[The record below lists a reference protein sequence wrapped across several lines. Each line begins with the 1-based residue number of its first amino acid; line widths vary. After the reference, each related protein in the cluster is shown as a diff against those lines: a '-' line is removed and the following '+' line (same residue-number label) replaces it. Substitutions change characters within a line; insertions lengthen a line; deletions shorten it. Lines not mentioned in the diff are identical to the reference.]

1 MASGKEYK
9 ISFKLDADVESSFN
23 SVMQKVERDLKGIE
37 KQINDLSGLRVNGN
51 ILSGLQ
57 TATQG
62 LERDMRQISRIPGPA
77 GYFTDMK
84 NDLRSMIPEL
94 REAKTVLE
102 AISRVRMPGDMF
114 GNDMEKYLR
123 DMRELREQ
131 MERLQNAGGPPPG
144 GGGGGGS
151 GDPGGGGDG
160 GGGFLALGGP
170 ALMAG
175 VAAAGAAIGTF
186 SVAEDYQKAMNQIQ
200 ASTGATAEEMNSLR
214 DSAKSVY
221 GNNFGEG
228 WEQVAQVM
236 SMAKQVTGQMG
247 AELEATTTNAIA
259 LQDTFE
265 NLDVESSLKTATTLS
280 KQFGIDTTEAFNLIG
295 QGAQQ
300 GLDYSGELLDSANE
314 YAVYFKTLG
323 MSAEDMFNVFKSGK
337 DSGAFN
343 LDKVGDAVKEFGIR
357 IKDGSKGTNDAMGA
371 LFAPDDID
379 DFVLALNLGGTKTQ
393 EFTKLAERMGGA
405 EPAKDLVTALQKGGT
420 GAEKAYTSI
429 LNQMSAGG
437 DILDGVASGAMK
449 GTDAM
454 SQIVTKLMAMDDK
467 TAQAQLGV
475 ALFGTQWEDMEAS
488 TISALTNV
496 NDVFDQTKDTMGE
509 ISAIKYNTIGEAFS
523 GIGRQLQTSFLLPLV
538 DLALPALSDF
548 SNWFASAIP
557 KAKEFFSALGG
568 GPLGEFAN
576 GIKEAGLNVQWLFEN
591 GFDGEMEGVTT
602 NYLKSFGM
610 AEGMAEQTADKIG
623 DIFKELKFGNFSE
636 SVEEQMTDVISALGL
651 DPGAAAQISSTFRT
665 VFNDIQGAIEGFR
678 AWVGP
683 FFAQVGS
690 VFMNT
695 ITNISSGFGKI
706 VAAIAPIV
714 AYLVGKLSPI
724 VTQVFGY
731 IGGTLIPQL
740 LAAWDTITPKIG
752 AVIGTVGPLITS
764 LFNIIKPVIDNI
776 VATFQFAWPFIQS
789 IVTTAIDII
798 SGVIGGLMTTLGGVI
813 TFVTGVFSGN
823 WAQAWEGIKG
833 IFSGVWE
840 GIKSIAIGAI
850 NGVIRI
856 INNGI
861 SKINGLSFDMPE
873 VLGGA
878 HVGIN
883 VPSIPEIGGGGGG
896 KISSG
901 AATNKS
907 SGRMQAFARGGYA
920 DRASIFGEAGGEWAI
935 PDKNTP
941 RSRQLMDQAG
951 RSIGYEPS
959 GGGGTI
965 QVDYSPVYHIAG
977 NADRSTIEQTNRMGL
992 KELKGMLQQLNKQGM
1007 RVSLN
1012 G

>member
-9 ISFKLDADVESSFN
+9 ISFKLDADLESSFN
-23 SVMQKVERDLKGIE
+23 SVMQKAERDFKNLE
-37 KQINDLSGLRVNGN
+37 RQINDISGLRINGN
-51 ILSGLQ
+51 VLTGLQ

-62 LERDMRQISRIPGPA
+62 LERDMRQTSRIPGPG

-94 REAKTVLE
+94 REAKTALE
-102 AISRVRMPGDMF
+102 AIARVRMPGNMF
-114 GNDMEKYLR
+114 GNDMERYLR
-123 DMRELREQ
+123 DTRELREQ
-131 MERLQNAGGPPPG
+131 MERLQNTGGPS
-144 GGGGGGS
+144 GGGGGS
-151 GDPGGGGDG
+151 GDPGDGG

-214 DSAKSVY
+214 DSAKNVY

-236 SMAKQVTGQMG
+236 SQAKQVTGQMG
-247 AELEATTTNAIA
+247 TELEATTTNAIM

-337 DSGAFN
+337 ESGAFN

-357 IKDGSKGTNDAMGA
+357 IKDGSKGTNEAMA
-371 LFAPDDID
+371 MLFAPDDID
-379 DFVLALNLGGTKTQ
+379 DFVQALNDGGEKTK
-393 EFTKLAERMGGA
+393 EFTALAKEMGGA
-405 EPAKDLVTALQKGGT
+405 EPAKDLLAALQKGGT
-420 GAEKAYTSI
+420 GAEKAYMSI
-429 LNQMSAGG
+429 VNQMSAGG
-437 DILDGVASGAMK
+437 DVLDGVATGAMK

-454 SQIVTKLMAMDDK
+454 SQIVTKLMAMEDK

-488 TISALTNV
+488 TIEALTNV

-509 ISAIKYNTIGEAFS
+509 ISAVKYNTIGEAFT
-523 GIGRQLQTSFLLPLV
+523 GIGRQLQTNFLLPLV
-538 DLALPALSDF
+538 DLALPALSAF

-557 KAKEFFSALGG
+557 KVKEFFSAMSG
-568 GPLGEFAN
+568 GPLGDFAN

-591 GFDGEMEGVTT
+591 GFDGEMKGVTE
-602 NYLKSFGM
+602 NYLKAFGLTESAAENAADGISYIFKSISFG
-610 AEGMAEQTADKIG
+610 E
-623 DIFKELKFGNFSE
+623 FGE
-636 SVEEQMTDVISALGL
+636 SVEETMTLVFRSMGV
-651 DPGAAAQISSTFRT
+651 DPATAAQISGTFRT
-665 VFNDIQGAIEGFR
+665 VFTQVQAAIEGFR

-683 FFAQVGS
+683 FFTQVGS

-695 ITNISSGFGKI
+695 INNIAGGFGKI

-714 AYLVGKLSPI
+714 AYLIGKLAP
-724 VTQVFGY
+724 VVAQVFGY
-731 IGGTLIPQL
+731 IAGTLVPQL
-740 LAAWDTITPKIG
+740 LAAWDTITPKIAG
-752 AVIGTVGPLITS
+752 VIAAVGPLITG
-764 LFNIIKPVIDNI
+764 LFGIIKPVIDNI
-776 VATFQFAWPFIQS
+776 VATFQFAWPFIQV
-789 IVTTAIDII
+789 IVTEAVNII
-798 SGVIGGLMTTLGGVI
+798 SGVVGGLLDTLSGVI
-813 TFVTGVFSGN
+813 TFITGVFTGN

-833 IFSGVWE
+833 IFSGVWDSL
-840 GIKSIAIGAI
+840 KSIASGAI
-850 NGVIRI
+850 NGLIGI
-856 INNGI
+856 INTGI
-861 SKINGLSFDMPE
+861 NKINGLSFTMPE
-873 VLGGA
+873 ILGGEKIG
-878 HVGIN
+878 VN
-883 VPSIPEIGGGGGG
+883 IPNIPTIDGGESGR
-896 KISSG
+896 SSG
-901 AATNKS
+901 S
-907 SGRMQAFARGGYA
+907 SSWGKNSGNRSTGMQAFARGGYA

-959 GGGGTI
+959 GSSGTI

-992 KELKGMLQQLNKQGM
+992 KELKVMLQQLNKQGT
-1007 RVSLN
+1007 RVSFN